1 MANNE
6 KPGGGG
12 KDQPYVAKGHGGKS
26 GQYCKKQENDY
37 ASSEHCTAEEL
48 TALLTG
54 EELYYVERYSDFE
67 FGIPL
72 NAAIRKG
79 AMTRTDEMFKDN
91 VVSAI
96 GKHKLENP
104 LTVFRG
110 ISVKRKVYL
119 RNFVLNFILDK
130 PIIGSTICSTSR
142 KFSRAV
148 EGAHTDDADSVGI
161 LFEIDLPKGYKALP
175 IESVAVS
182 KKEQEILLSSPRYLI
197 DDMEAREVGGYHYV
211 WIKVKLL
218 GDDDNED

>member
-1 MANNE
+1 MATNE

-12 KDQPYVAKGHGGKS
+12 KDQPYIAKGHGNKS
-26 GQYCKKQENDY
+26 GQYCKKQASDY

-48 TALLTG
+48 TALLTS
-54 EELYYVERYSDFE
+54 EELYYVERYSNYE

-72 NAAIRKG
+72 NKAIREG
-79 AMTRTDEMFKDN
+79 RMTRTDEIFKNN

-119 RNFVLNFILDK
+119 RNFVLNYILDE
-130 PIIGSTICSTSR
+130 PIVGSTICSTSR

-148 EGAHTDDADSVGI
+148 AGAHTDDAGSVGI
-161 LFEIDLPKGYKALP
+161 LFEIDLPKGHKALP
-175 IESVAVS
+175 IESVAS
-182 KKEQEILLSSPRYLI
+182 DITEEEILLSSPRYLI
-197 DDMEAREVGGYHYV
+197 DDMETREAGGYHYV

-218 GDDDNED
+218 GDRDNEN